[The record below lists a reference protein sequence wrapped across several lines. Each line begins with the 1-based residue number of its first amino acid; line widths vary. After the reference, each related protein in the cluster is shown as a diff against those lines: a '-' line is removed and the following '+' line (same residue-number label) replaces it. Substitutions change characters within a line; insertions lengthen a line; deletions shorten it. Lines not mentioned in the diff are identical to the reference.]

1 MFLLMV
7 MVVIGCNPIPVLVT
21 EKTEHATYL
30 NNSSEEGCHH
40 KYVLPPDEEGGVRVE
55 CEPVQPRHQVE
66 VPHLHIFVKII
77 TFNLVVWVAVILM
90 RLTSR
95 LVVCGSKTA
104 TLQLSEC
111 S

>member
-1 MFLLMV
+1 MPA
-7 MVVIGCNPIPVLVT
+7 C
-21 EKTEHATYL
+21 HL
-30 NNSSEEGCHH
+30 NDSSEERRDD

-55 CEPVQPRHQVE
+55 GEPVQPRHQVE
-66 VPHLHIFVKII
+66 VPHLQIWI
-77 TFNLVVWVAVILM
+77 TTAQSLSSLWVVVMMMVILM
-90 RLTSR
+90 MVFTSR

>member
-1 MFLLMV
+1 MK
-7 MVVIGCNPIPVLVT
+7 
-21 EKTEHATYL
+21 KTEPAIHL
-30 NNSSEEGCHH
+30 NNSSEEWRHN
-40 KYVLPPDEEGGVRVE
+40 KYILPPDEEGGVRVE
-55 CEPVQPRHQVE
+55 GESVQPRHQVE
-66 VPHLHIFVKII
+66 VPHLHILMTII
-77 TFNLVVWVAVILM
+77 TCNLVVLVAVILM